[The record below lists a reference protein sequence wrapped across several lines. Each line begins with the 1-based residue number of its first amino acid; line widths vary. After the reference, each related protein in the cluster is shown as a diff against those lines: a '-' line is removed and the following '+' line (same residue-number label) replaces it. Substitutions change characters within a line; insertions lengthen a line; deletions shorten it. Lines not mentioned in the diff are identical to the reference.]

1 MNAMKRILPGA
12 GQKGLPAEKWQ
23 AGMTL
28 IEVLVGMTIISIL
41 SFLAAT
47 TFPYVRQY
55 QQATLTAQL
64 IQSTMRRA
72 QQLALD
78 ETRDEKCLATVE
90 GDVEQQRRCSDVG
103 VATTGQNMVLY
114 ADTVD
119 DNRHTADRD
128 FIIATLPIAGSVAVT
143 AKSFLFEA
151 TPPAMTMF
159 VNGDVRATNQTEPLT
174 VRAGR
179 AAIQLT
185 VSSYGLIQQTTPT
198 P

>member
-1 MNAMKRILPGA
+1 
-12 GQKGLPAEKWQ
+12 
-23 AGMTL
+23 MTL
-28 IEVLVGMTIISIL
+28 IEVLVGITIIGIL

-47 TFPYVRQY
+47 TLPYVRQY
-55 QQATLTAQL
+55 QQANLTAQL

-78 ETRDEKCLATVE
+78 ETRDEKCLATVAGE
-90 GDVEQQRRCSDVG
+90 PEQQRRCSDVG

-128 FIIATLPIAGSVAVT
+128 FIIATLPLSGSVDVT

-151 TPPAMTMF
+151 TPPTITMF
-159 VNGDVRATNQTEPLT
+159 VNGEVRAASQTEPLT

-179 AAIQLT
+179 AAIQLS